1 MSPWVEKGHHRSRRE
16 LMVLDGLNTI
26 SSYSVSLPRI
36 VLFAVLTCQFCELH
50 AFCTSRADGTE
61 MDSDTQWTVC

>member
-1 MSPWVEKGHHRSRRE
+1 MR
-16 LMVLDGLNTI
+16 LDGLNTI